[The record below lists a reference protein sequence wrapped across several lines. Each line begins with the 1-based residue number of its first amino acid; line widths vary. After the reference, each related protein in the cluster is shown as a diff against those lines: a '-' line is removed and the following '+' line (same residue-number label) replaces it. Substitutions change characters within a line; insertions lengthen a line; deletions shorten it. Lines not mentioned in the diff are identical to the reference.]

1 MLVKQA
7 CSSKIIEKVE
17 DIDFNMAFIYRNESM
32 SVEYSNLEEVFS
44 VSRRESESHSVVLVE
59 SLNLKSDEDKRK
71 LLELLKSESLLLEI
85 VESKRIKEYFSKNSL
100 HEYKR
105 FIDNLHESE
114 KDELLLSLFY
124 KEVRQLI
131 KALFWEEKE

>member
-1 MLVKQA
+1 MLVKQSY
-7 CSSKIIEKVE
+7 SSKIIEKVE
-17 DIDFNMAFIYRNESM
+17 DIDFNITFIYRNESM
-32 SVEYSNLEEVFS
+32 AVEYSNLEEVFS
-44 VSRRESESHSVVLVE
+44 VSRRESESHSVVLVG

-71 LLELLKSESLLLEI
+71 LLELLESENLLLEI

-100 HEYKR
+100 HECKR

-124 KEVRQLI
+124 KEGR
-131 KALFWEEKE
+131 